1 VPKPSLQAA
10 ANALTEKTH
19 ADILKE
25 FGEVTMEKITDLNKN
40 VKLRV
45 AEAKRAETSWE
56 NLLEK
61 AFLIEDI
68 LENRNSVDYTIR
80 STFWA
85 ERSGFFG
92 RTLDKLSDLIYIILD
107 ITKHLPSSSF
117 KAWFW
122 FVKLKNILKVFLS
135 IIFAA
140 FSIIVVVSEVTLFI
154 NIDFSGFGSLLK
166 NNTSFFETQVSSLLS
181 IFLA

>member
-1 VPKPSLQAA
+1 MRGSSNLLPVYAENFETGTSEIFFFFLYLLTKFFKVPKPSLQAA
-10 ANALTEKTH
+10 ANALTVNTQT
-19 ADILKE
+19 DILKE

-56 NLLEK
+56 SLLEK

-68 LENRNSVDYTIR
+68 LDNRNSVDYTIR

-92 RTLDKLSDLIYIILD
+92 RTLDKIS
-107 ITKHLPSSSF
+107 
-117 KAWFW
+117 
-122 FVKLKNILKVFLS
+122 
-135 IIFAA
+135 
-140 FSIIVVVSEVTLFI
+140 
-154 NIDFSGFGSLLK
+154 
-166 NNTSFFETQVSSLLS
+166 
-181 IFLA
+181 